1 LSPGARGPLPAL
13 RRLLLSAAVAGTVLV
28 AGLVIEQASRFG
40 GGDGAPWQIEA
51 DLSLTAFVM
60 ERVGTDGVEVRL
72 KADRAQV
79 LETNRRL
86 VAQGIDVAFFDGGRG
101 GPQTGRTT
109 RLSAERGEVELDAG
123 TVHVSGEKAPARLAL
138 ADGTVFTAPALSW
151 DPASGTVRTEGGAA
165 MAGAGFT
172 AEGGDAV
179 ANIAKQYVRLI
190 GGVRVEWAP

>member
-1 LSPGARGPLPAL
+1 MRPGARGPLPAL

-28 AGLVIEQASRFG
+28 AGLVIEQASRLS
-40 GGDGAPWQIEA
+40 GGDNAPWQIEA

-60 ERVGTDGVEVRL
+60 ERVGTEGVEVRL

-86 VAQGIDVAFFDGGRG
+86 VARGIDVAFFDGGRG

-123 TVHVSGEKAPARLAL
+123 TVRVSGEQQPARLAL

-151 DPASGTVRTEGGAA
+151 DPESGTVRTEGGAA

-179 ANIAKQYVRLI
+179 ADIAEQNVRLI
-190 GGVRVEWAP
+190 DGVRVEWAP

>member
-1 LSPGARGPLPAL
+1 MRPGARGPLPAL

-28 AGLVIEQASRFG
+28 AGLVIEQASRLG

-51 DLSLTAFVM
+51 DLSLTNFVM
-60 ERVGTDGVEVRL
+60 ERVGTEGVEVRL

-86 VAQGIDVAFFDGGRG
+86 VAQGIDVAFVGGGHG
-101 GPQTGRTT
+101 GPPAGRTT
-109 RLSAERGEVELDAG
+109 RLTAERGEVQLDAG
-123 TVHVSGEKAPARLAL
+123 TVRVSGGKQPARLSL
-138 ADGTVFTAPALSW
+138 GDGTVFTAPALSW
-151 DPASGTVRTEGGAA
+151 DPKSGTVRTQGGAA

-172 AEGGDAV
+172 ARGGDAV
-179 ANIAKQYVRLI
+179 ANVAAQSVRLI